1 MSHDRFSPSPRTSV
15 ESIVEFFQQS
25 FEIGI
30 PGLMLDD
37 PHDRSSLSVPYR
49 SRKELLSVR
58 DIARPPLYSRPSIL
72 LGRMKFFR
80 TYLENRLFHSERPD
94 DRISGKR
101 LRFRSEIL
109 FEPRLRVFGPLSRL
123 RENTCKFGKPA
134 STNQSPF
141 AGNPRAAG
149 SSCFQNASPY
159 RSTTPRPRHRCF
171 PR

>member
-1 MSHDRFSPSPRTSV
+1 MTYIHFINDRVAYGIGIYVARQIQSLSPNFGRIV
-15 ESIVEFFQQS
+15 IRIVEFFQQS

-30 PGLMLDD
+30 SDLMLDD
-37 PHDRSSLSVPYR
+37 PHDRSSLSAPYR

-80 TYLENRLFHSERPD
+80 TYLENP
-94 DRISGKR
+94 
-101 LRFRSEIL
+101 FRASSPCVRTAFPTPGEYL
-109 FEPRLRVFGPLSRL
+109 Q
-123 RENTCKFGKPA
+123 GKPA

-141 AGNPRAAG
+141 AGNPRAAV
-149 SSCFQNASPY
+149 SSCFKNASPY